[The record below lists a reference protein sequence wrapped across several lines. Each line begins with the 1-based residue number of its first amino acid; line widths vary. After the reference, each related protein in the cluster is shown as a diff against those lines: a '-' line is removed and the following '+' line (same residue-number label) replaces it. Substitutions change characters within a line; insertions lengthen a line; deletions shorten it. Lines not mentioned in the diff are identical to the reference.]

1 MQNGTHM
8 IRFLDSLA
16 GSALVGFLTAPRAGQ
31 VRRTSRRQGQRGQ
44 TTTEY
49 VLVLSTLVIAVAGV
63 SYAAFF
69 GDASPVREGMKNL
82 LDANS
87 ADSSKT
93 NIPTAVNRGFVS
105 KNPQPN

>member
-1 MQNGTHM
+1 MQSGTHM
-8 IRFLDSLA
+8 ICFLQSVA
-16 GSALVGFLTAPRAGQ
+16 RTAARAF
-31 VRRTSRRQGQRGQ
+31 RTSPQNHRSGRLSRVQRQRGQ

-82 LDANS
+82 LDSNS

>member
-8 IRFLDSLA
+8 IRFLHSVA
-16 GSALVGFLTAPRAGQ
+16 RSAVQAL
-31 VRRTSRRQGQRGQ
+31 RTSPSDRSGRSSRLQRQRGQ

-105 KNPQPN
+105 KNPRPN